1 MRKFV
6 LDTNIVLA
14 YIRQSPQYLDAERR
28 LRLTADDVQLI
39 ISVVTISEIR
49 VLARRNGWG
58 EKKTAQLD
66 SFIEQTL
73 FVVDVSSGAPELL
86 DAYVEIDYFSNGR
99 SMGKNDLWIAATAK
113 VTGATLVTTDGDF
126 DHLGDGFVQLVKIS
140 KN

>member
-14 YIRQSPQYLDAERR
+14 YIRQSPQYLEAEKRLNLTSDDA
-28 LRLTADDVQLI
+28 QLI
-39 ISVVTISEIR
+39 VSVVTIGEIR

-58 EKKTAQLD
+58 EKKMEQLN
-66 SFIEQTL
+66 SFIEQVL

-86 DAYVEIDYFSNGR
+86 EAYVDIDCFSNDR

-113 VTGATLVTTDGDF
+113 VTESTLVTTDGDF
-126 DHLGDGFVQLVKIS
+126 DHLGGVHVQLAKV
-140 KN
+140 

>member
-14 YIRQSPQYLDAERR
+14 YIRQSTQYLNAERR
-28 LRLTADDVQLI
+28 LSLTADDVQLI
-39 ISVVTISEIR
+39 VSVVTIGEIH
-49 VLARRNGWG
+49 VLATRNNWG

-66 SFIEQTL
+66 TFIKQAL

-86 DAYVEIDYFSNGR
+86 DAYVEIDCFSNGR

-113 VTGATLVTTDGDF
+113 VTESTLVTTDGDF
-126 DHLGDGFVQLVKIS
+126 DHLGGVYFPLEKIQR
-140 KN
+140 